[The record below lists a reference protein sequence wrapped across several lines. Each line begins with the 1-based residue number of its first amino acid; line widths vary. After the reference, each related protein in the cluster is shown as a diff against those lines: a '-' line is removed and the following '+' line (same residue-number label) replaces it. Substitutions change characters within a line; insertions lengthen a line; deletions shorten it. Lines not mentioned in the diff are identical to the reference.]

1 MRKALAPKRL
11 GGAEGISS
19 RSVNAGKAAFQ
30 GLIASDPTMA
40 LYPYAHSSYMVNLSN
55 NN

>member
-11 GGAEGISS
+11 GGAEGIGS
-19 RSVNAGKAAFQ
+19 RSANVGRAAFQ
-30 GLIASDPTMA
+30 GLMASDPTMA